1 MVQRL
6 TLSCHALFDR
16 YGLALLRN
24 SLAIVFFWFGM
35 LKPLGMS
42 PASDLIASTV
52 YWFSASWFVPFLG
65 FWEVTIG
72 LLMFMKRSQ
81 WALLLLLPHMAGT
94 FLPLVIVPEVTFI
107 DPPLVLSLEGQYI
120 IKNLVLIASAIAVT
134 GLSGVKSPISQ

>member
-1 MVQRL
+1 M

>member
-1 MVQRL
+1 MVHKL
-6 TLSCHALFDR
+6 TLGCNALFDR

-24 SLAIVFFWFGM
+24 SLAIVFFWFGI

-42 PASDLIASTV
+42 PAFDLIESTV

-65 FWEVTIG
+65 FWEVLIG
-72 LLMFMKRSQ
+72 LLMFMRRSQ

-94 FLPLVIVPEVTFI
+94 FLPLLIVPEVTFI
-107 DPPLVLSLEGQYI
+107 EPPFVLSLEGQYI

-134 GLSGVKSPISQ
+134 GLSGVKNSMS